1 MWDDKHYSEMVASR
15 DEITHLI
22 EQNTEYDENQ
32 SKMIQCMNDIE
43 SLTNFISS
51 CSGLFDKFFGKKYF
65 KSTEDIYHLIR
76 NSLSININIQKYVEY
91 TNYIN
96 ILNGLKEDKKS
107 LEDLIDQYKDFS
119 KNQSIHLNQY
129 QKLKEKLDTLLEKK
143 RELLTK
149 VRLLEDEFSKLG
161 IEIDSLNIIKSSLG
175 LYKQLSEEL
184 SKSNELLKDLKSKV
198 DESMRLKQ
206 ELQVKN
212 GELSKLS
219 MTDMPIVSN
228 RIEKAKY
235 QMILYDQYKKD
246 YDEYNNLNM
255 TLQKVLFYSSTKGIQ
270 SVYIEAFMNSML
282 QLTNQLLGLLFN
294 GRFMIKQFIVKEN
307 EFSIPCIDAS
317 GQERDDIAEMSDS
330 QLSMISM
337 IISFVILHKASEYYN
352 IIKLDEVDANLDNTN
367 RLQFAVLINKIIDI
381 LNFHQCIIISHNNEI
396 DLSQADMAI
405 FKIEKEE
412 ELRYLL
418 NSGANVIFNYNSGV

>member
-1 MWDDKHYSEMVASR
+1 
-15 DEITHLI
+15 
-22 EQNTEYDENQ
+22 
-32 SKMIQCMNDIE
+32 
-43 SLTNFISS
+43 
-51 CSGLFDKFFGKKYF
+51 
-65 KSTEDIYHLIR
+65 
-76 NSLSININIQKYVEY
+76 
-91 TNYIN
+91 
-96 ILNGLKEDKKS
+96 
-107 LEDLIDQYKDFS
+107 
-119 KNQSIHLNQY
+119 
-129 QKLKEKLDTLLEKK
+129 
-143 RELLTK
+143 
-149 VRLLEDEFSKLG
+149 
-161 IEIDSLNIIKSSLG
+161 
-175 LYKQLSEEL
+175 
-184 SKSNELLKDLKSKV
+184 
-198 DESMRLKQ
+198 
-206 ELQVKN
+206 
-212 GELSKLS
+212 